1 MLRVFKFGGTSVGNV
16 NAFRR
21 SAEVLQ
27 RNAATG
33 SPCVRGV
40 LRRPPLYLRTAPP
53 LNPAPTPPH
62 TPPPPPHSTVGV
74 LSAMFGVTNRLFDC
88 VRLAT
93 ARDRAGFARVRNGLL
108 DGHVRV
114 ARDLCGAAAAD
125 DACDYIHASFAAT
138 VDATCRDAMGAGALD
153 AVGRDVVCSAGERWS
168 TRIMAAYMGEAGRAP
183 GAFVD
188 SATVI
193 ATNGVAGNAK
203 PLLAESRALCA
214 AALRPLL
221 AGGAIPLV
229 TGFYGGGPDGRP
241 ATLGR
246 GGSDL
251 SAAVLG
257 YCLDAAEIVL
267 YKVES
272 TARRDGWMGEWAPGW
287 VGIVHCADPK
297 TTVPRIHYDEARELC
312 RFTKKV
318 LHPDTVSPAIEKG
331 IPINVRNSLDPAHAG
346 TLIVADAA
354 ADASNCR
361 PPPRATTVT
370 RVALAE
376 FEAKHPEQG
385 ELWPDTPVAGL
396 EEGDAFLVAV
406 VGLQVMHL
414 PAVEERA
421 LGVLAAA
428 GIPAVLPS
436 RVNASPHNVAVLVP
450 RARNDEAMALLHGH
464 FCVGGEHPNLM
475 GK

>member
-1 MLRVFKFGGTSVGNV
+1 VSG
-16 NAFRR
+16 ARR
-21 SAEVLQ
+21 RGVRMGA
-27 RNAATG
+27 G
-33 SPCVRGV
+33 SP
-40 LRRPPLYLRTAPP
+40 LTPHPPHPT
-53 LNPAPTPPH
+53 PAPLS
-62 TPPPPPHSTVGV
+62 STVGV
-74 LSAMFGVTNRLFDC
+74 LSAMFGVTNRLYDC

-153 AVGRDVVCSAGERWS
+153 AVGRDMVCSAGERWS
-168 TRIMAAYMGEAGRAP
+168 TRIMAAHMGEAGRAP

-188 SATVI
+188 AVDVI
-193 ATNGVAGNAK
+193 ATNGVAGNAR
-203 PLLAESRALCA
+203 PLLEESRALCA
-214 AALRPLL
+214 ATLRPLL
-221 AGGAIPLV
+221 ERGAIPLV
-229 TGFYGGGPDGRP
+229 TGFYGAGPDKRP

-257 YCLDAAEIVL
+257 YCLDAAQVVL
-267 YKVES
+267 YKVEC
-272 TARRDGWMGEWAPGW
+272 THRRDGWMGEWAPGW
-287 VGIVHCADPK
+287 VGIVHCADP
-297 TTVPRIHYDEARELC
+297 TTTIPRIHYDEARELC
-312 RFTKKV
+312 RFAKKV
-318 LHPDTVSPAIEKG
+318 LHPDTVSPATEKG
-331 IPINVRNSLDPAHAG
+331 IPINVRNSLDPAHPG
-346 TLIVADAA
+346 TLIEADARGA
-354 ADASNCR
+354 R

-370 RVALAE
+370 RVSLAE

-385 ELWPDTPVAGL
+385 ELWPHNAPVPGL
-396 EEGDAFLVAV
+396 EEGDAFLVAL
-406 VGLQVMHL
+406 VGLDVMHV
-414 PAVEERA
+414 PRVEERA

-450 RARNDEAMALLHGH
+450 RARNDEAMALLHSH